1 MLLLCL
7 AFFKHLYHAFFVGCY
22 WLIVSCVLS
31 SSCCM
36 PLVNGNCQMPFVSD
50 ACVSDARV
58 SDAIVSDAFV
68 SDACVSDARVSDA
81 FVSDACTM
89 LVYQSMM
96 AGMKAVFV
104 GRSRHHSYDV
114 TLHKEFFCAPELA
127 PRQLWPT
134 GSVDAEHRVSR
145 R

>member
-1 MLLLCL
+1 
-7 AFFKHLYHAFFVGCY
+7 
-22 WLIVSCVLS
+22 
-31 SSCCM
+31 
-36 PLVNGNCQMPFVSD
+36 
-50 ACVSDARV
+50 
-58 SDAIVSDAFV
+58 
-68 SDACVSDARVSDA
+68 
-81 FVSDACTM
+81 M

-134 GSVDAEHRVSR
+134 GSVDAGHRVSR